1 MKSGEMDS
9 RLSIADQSLASPSA
23 SLGGKNSNENVG
35 RPLAHWFV
43 MRISIDSGYR
53 SRVVTEVKT
62 TIDGVRAEIRSELA
76 DYLAGQRT
84 YLTSIASEL
93 VPVCDALDEFLL
105 DGGKRLRPLFAY
117 AGLMASGAKATP
129 EIIRAI
135 SSLEL
140 LQACALIHDD
150 LMDRSDTRR
159 GKPAIHRHFENLH
172 QSTAMNG
179 LATQFGE
186 AAAVLL
192 GDLALVWS
200 DQMLNTSGISTE
212 SLLAA
217 HQIHDEM
224 RVELMAGQYLDVR
237 EAGEKTYSV
246 ERSLRIA
253 RYKSGKYTIERPLHI
268 GAVIGKPSKGEHG
281 DLLDALSRYGLPLGE
296 AFQLRDDLLGIFGDP
311 DVTGKPAG
319 DDLREGKRTVLI
331 AMTLEALQEADREE
345 LLAHLG
351 QPNIE
356 LAKIEELRAL
366 IKSSGAVDKVES
378 LIEKLTNDSLTAIED
393 PAIHPSSREFLTYIA
408 LSAVKRSA

>member
-1 MKSGEMDS
+1 
-9 RLSIADQSLASPSA
+9 
-23 SLGGKNSNENVG
+23 
-35 RPLAHWFV
+35 
-43 MRISIDSGYR
+43 MRISIGSGYLY
-53 SRVVTEVKT
+53 RVVTEVKT
-62 TIDGVRAEIRSELA
+62 TIESVRTEIRSALA
-76 DYLAGQRT
+76 QYLAGQRS

-117 AGLMASGAKATP
+117 AGVLASGAQPTP

-172 QSTAMNG
+172 QSQAMNG

-186 AAAVLL
+186 SAAVLL

-200 DQMLNTSGISTE
+200 DQMLNTSAIPTN

-217 HQIHDEM
+217 HRIHDEM

-237 EAGEKTYSV
+237 EAGENTYSA

-268 GAVIGKPSKGEHG
+268 GAVIGKPDAHAP
-281 DLLDALSRYGLPLGE
+281 LLDALSRYGLPLGE

-311 DVTGKPAG
+311 AVTGKPAG

-331 AMTLEALQEADREE
+331 AMTLEALNESEKKE
-345 LLAHLG
+345 LLSHLG
-351 QPNIE
+351 RADISS
-356 LAKIEELRAL
+356 AKVEELRAL
-366 IKSSGAVDKVES
+366 IVASGALEKVET
-378 LIEKLTNDSLTAIED
+378 LIEKLTQESLAAIED
-393 PAIHPSSREFLTYIA
+393 PAIHPSAREFLTYIA
-408 LSAVKRSA
+408 LSAVKRSS